1 MCLHAATVFGVYC
14 VESSACLQLSV
25 FSTNHVSDEKEKA
38 EAKARAIAG
47 KCHEYYLNV
56 SVNIFEFAVMGLQV
70 RCCTVDVI
78 IRMFTQEPVPQLE
91 PV

>member
-1 MCLHAATVFGVYC
+1 MCMHLPVCNFV
-14 VESSACLQLSV
+14 SSLAI
-25 FSTNHVSDEKEKA
+25 HVTDAEKA
-38 EAKARAIAG
+38 EAKARATAG

-56 SVNIFEFAVMGLQV
+56 SINMVEFAVMGLQV

-78 IRMFTQEPVPQLE
+78 IRMFTQEPMPQLE